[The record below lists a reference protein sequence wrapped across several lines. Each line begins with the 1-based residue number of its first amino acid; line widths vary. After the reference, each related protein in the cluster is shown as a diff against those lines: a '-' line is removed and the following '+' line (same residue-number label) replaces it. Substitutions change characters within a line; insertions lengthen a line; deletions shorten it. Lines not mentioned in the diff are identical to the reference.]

1 MRTNVFTFLLTIL
14 GFGLVH
20 AQYTDADAVRFA
32 ETITENE
39 LKEHLYTYASDE
51 FEGRDTGS
59 KGQKLAV
66 AYLKDF
72 YVSQNIGA
80 AQTDGSYFQK
90 VPVSMNKTPEGSIE
104 IDGNTLSLGTDF
116 VSFTPLNASFDDI
129 VFVSYGIHESEY
141 SNYKTVDVSGKLVFA
156 ISGEPADANGNYLLS
171 GSTEISKWSN
181 RSEGLT
187 KRVEA
192 ARMHGAKGLLFFDP
206 VNFDRYK
213 SYLNFM
219 RRNNSGRM
227 QLDAEGAP
235 YFSAHISESVAQN
248 LLAKV
253 SDQKKSE
260 LLKTSASVA
269 MEAGKI
275 AIDTENV
282 VAYIEGN
289 EKPDEYVIISS
300 HLDHIGMTRDGEIN
314 NGADD
319 DGSGSVAMLEIA
331 QAFKLAAENG
341 SAPKRSIVFLH
352 VTGEEKGLLGSK
364 YYTDYQPVFPL
375 NQTITNLN
383 IDMIGRIDPKR
394 EGKRNYIYLIGSD
407 KLSQDL
413 HQVSEEVNSK
423 FMNIELDYTFN
434 DENDPNRF
442 YYRSD
447 HYNFAKNNV
456 PIIFY
461 FNGTHDDYH
470 RVGDTPDKIN
480 YDLLE
485 NRSRLIFHT
494 AWVVAN
500 RAESIALDQ

>member
-1 MRTNVFTFLLTIL
+1 MRTKVFTYLLTGL
-14 GFGLVH
+14 GFGLLQ

-80 AQTDGSYFQK
+80 AQSDGSYFQK
-90 VPVSMNKTPEGSIE
+90 VPVSMNKTPQGSIE
-104 IDGNTLSLGTDF
+104 IDGNALSLGTDF

-129 VFVSYGIHESEY
+129 VFVSYGIDEPQY
-141 SNYKTVDVSGKLVFA
+141 SNYNTVDVSGKLVFA
-156 ISGEPADANGNYLLS
+156 ISGEPTDADGNYLLS

-192 ARMHGAKGLLFFDP
+192 AKMHGAKGLLFFDP

-213 SYLNFM
+213 SYLGFM
-219 RRNNSGRM
+219 QRNNSGRM
-227 QLDAEGAP
+227 QLDADGAP

-248 LLAKV
+248 LMAKV

-260 LLKTSASVA
+260 VIKTSASVA
-269 MEAGKI
+269 MQAGKI

-282 VAYIEGN
+282 VAYIEGS
-289 EKPDEYVIISS
+289 EKPDEYIVISS

-319 DGSGSVAMLEIA
+319 DGSGSVVAASYLALYSASAFLIA
-331 QAFKLAAENG
+331 LFQ
-341 SAPKRSIVFLH
+341 SA
-352 VTGEEKGLLGSK
+352 LLR
-364 YYTDYQPVFPL
+364 PV
-375 NQTITNLN
+375 NLV
-383 IDMIGRIDPKR
+383 MIPSFI
-394 EGKRNYIYLIGSD
+394 IL
-407 KLSQDL
+407 
-413 HQVSEEVNSK
+413 
-423 FMNIELDYTFN
+423 
-434 DENDPNRF
+434 NDPHN
-442 YYRSD
+442 
-447 HYNFAKNNV
+447 
-456 PIIFY
+456 
-461 FNGTHDDYH
+461 
-470 RVGDTPDKIN
+470 
-480 YDLLE
+480 L
-485 NRSRLIFHT
+485 
-494 AWVVAN
+494 
-500 RAESIALDQ
+500 

>member
-1 MRTNVFTFLLTIL
+1 MRTNVFTFLLAGL
-14 GFGLVH
+14 GFGLLQ
-20 AQYTDADAVRFA
+20 AQYTDADAIRFA

-72 YVSQNIGA
+72 YVSQNIGT
-80 AQTDGSYFQK
+80 AQSNGSYFQK

-104 IDGNTLSLGTDF
+104 IDGNALTLGTDF
-116 VSFTPLNASFDDI
+116 VSFTPLNASFDVI
-129 VFVSYGIHESEY
+129 VFVGYGIDTPEY
-141 SNYKTVDVSGKLVFA
+141 SNYNSVDVNGKLVFA
-156 ISGEPADANGNYLLS
+156 ISGEPVGPNGNYLLS

-192 ARMHGAKGLLFFDP
+192 AKKHGAQGLLLFDP
-206 VNFDRYK
+206 LNFDRYK
-213 SYLNFM
+213 SYLGFM
-219 RRNNSGRM
+219 KRNNSGRM
-227 QLDAEGAP
+227 QLDADGAA
-235 YFSAHISESVAQN
+235 YFSAHISKSIAQN
-248 LLAKV
+248 LMDKV
-253 SDQKKSE
+253 TDDEQSQVIN
-260 LLKTSASVA
+260 TSATVA
-269 MEAGKI
+269 MQSGKI

-282 VAYIEGN
+282 VAYIAGS
-289 EKPDEYVIISS
+289 EKPDEYIVISS

-331 QAFKLAAENG
+331 QAFKIASENG

-364 YYTDYQPVFPL
+364 YYTDFEPVFPL
-375 NQTITNLN
+375 NKTITNLN

-394 EGKRNYIYLIGSD
+394 EGQRNYIYLIGSD

-470 RVGDTPDKIN
+470 RIGDTPDKIN

-485 NRSRLIFHT
+485 NRTRLVFHT
-494 AWVVAN
+494 AWVAAN
-500 RAESIALDQ
+500 RAEPIALD